1 MNFTKTAISA
11 AAIGL
16 FLGASA
22 AYAQDEDASPT
33 SCSRMAD
40 EVKAAAR
47 ANAQSANHDAANVER
62 REGAEE
68 CRLGYFKLGLEHYKK
83 ALELL
88 GGN

>member
-1 MNFTKTAISA
+1 MNFAKAAVSA

-16 FLGASA
+16 LLGASA

-33 SCSRMAD
+33 SCSHMAD
-40 EVKAAAR
+40 EAKAAVR
-47 ANAQSANHDAANVER
+47 ANARSANHDAANVER

-68 CRLGYFKLGLEHYKK
+68 CRMGYYKLGLEHYKK